1 MVHFNN
7 VLLTTYLGLEHGRCV
22 AGSESS
28 HISSKNILMCV
39 LKMNEGLT
47 DLELHEGAIN
57 DIIKHFGL
65 TIPLNSILF
74 L

>member
-7 VLLTTYLGLEHGRCV
+7 VLTTYLGLELGRCV

-47 DLELHEGAIN
+47 GLELHEGAIN
-57 DIIKHFGL
+57 DRIKNVGL
-65 TIPLNSILF
+65 TIPLNSIPF